1 MKFRVLAILAGV
13 LLAGTLSAQ
22 TLTDVINE
30 FNTGVEK
37 LNSQEYDVAL
47 EHFNQVLTMAEVV
60 GAEAN
65 DMKAQAEKQI
75 PATYYRQATTFMKRK
90 QYDNAIPYLENTVT
104 TATLYNNNEDISKKA
119 SGYLPQLYVRQ
130 GNQDWKNKSY
140 DAAIEYFDKAL
151 ALNENIYQAYQ
162 GKGMVYLDMD
172 ESDLMLESFAKA
184 KEGATAKNDTKTVGK
199 INGVIDSY
207 YNKFIMEEVSAIDP
221 EENDYTYVVEACE
234 NALAANPDNPRALYN
249 LAMVANKTDQSEQA
263 IEYAQKALLYEKET
277 IWLSAINF
285 ELGSAY
291 QSTKQYDE
299 ACEALQK
306 VTEDP
311 FLARAEK
318 KIESVGCN

>member
-1 MKFRVLAILAGV
+1 MKFRVLATFAGV
-13 LLAGTLSAQ
+13 LVAATLSAQ

-37 LNSQEYDVAL
+37 LNGQEYVVAL

-60 GAEAN
+60 GDEAN

-90 QYDNAIPYLENTVT
+90 QYDNAIPYLENTVE
-104 TATLYNNNEDISKKA
+104 TAALFGNNEDISKKA
-119 SGYLPQLYVRQ
+119 AGYLPQLYVRE
-130 GNQDWKNKSY
+130 GNTKRKNKSY
-140 DAAIEYFDKAL
+140 DDAIEYFDKAI
-151 ALNENIYQAYQ
+151 ALNPNLYQACQ
-162 GKGMVYLDMD
+162 GKGMVYLEQD
-172 ESDLMLESFAKA
+172 ETEEMMECFNNA
-184 KEGATAKNDTKTVGK
+184 KEGAMAKNNTKAIDQ

-207 YNKFIMEEVSAIDP
+207 YNKFIMEEVGAIDP
-221 EENDYTYVVEACE
+221 EENDYSYVVEACE
-234 NALAANPDNPRALYN
+234 NALAANPTNPRALYH
-249 LAMVANKTDQSEQA
+249 LAMVANKSDQAENA
-263 IEYAQKALLYEKET
+263 IEYCQKALQYEKEV
-277 IWLSAINF
+277 IWMSAINF

-299 ACEALQK
+299 ACVALQK

-318 KIESVGCN
+318 KIDAVGCN

>member
-1 MKFRVLAILAGV
+1 MKFRVLAILIGV

-130 GNQDWKNKSY
+130 GNQEWKNKSY
-140 DAAIEYFDKAL
+140 DAAIDYFDKAL
-151 ALNENIYQAYQ
+151 ALNGNIYQAYQ
-162 GKGMVYLDMD
+162 GKGMVYRDKD

-184 KEGATAKNDTKTVGK
+184 KEGAMAKNDTKTVEK
-199 INGVIDSY
+199 INGAIDSY
-207 YNKFIMEEVSAIDP
+207 YNKFIMEEVGAIDP

-249 LAMVANKTDQSEQA
+249 LAMVANKSDQSEQA

-277 IWLSAINF
+277 IWISAINF